1 METWM
6 WIAIVAA
13 AVLVVFGFVLAVS
26 RARSRARTE
35 SLRETFGPEYER
47 TAEELGNRRSA
58 EAELE
63 ARLERRAG
71 LEIRPLDEERQ
82 IAYRE
87 TWQEIQAR
95 FVEAPSAAVGSANG
109 LVVDVMRE
117 RGYPIEDF
125 DQRAADISVDHPEVV
140 ENYRAAREI
149 GERMDQGL
157 ADTEDLRRAMVHVGA
172 LLDELLAA
180 APEPVAAD
188 AAEPAVAAA
197 PKPVDAAEPAVA
209 AAPEPVVA
217 PAVEPG
223 DVATAP
229 PRSSVP

>member
-13 AVLVVFGFVLAVS
+13 AVLVVFALVFAVS
-26 RARSRARTE
+26 RARGRARTE
-35 SLRETFGPEYER
+35 RLQETFGPEYER
-47 TAEELGNRRSA
+47 TEEELGNRRSA

-71 LEIRPLDEERQ
+71 FETRPLDEERLV
-82 IAYRE
+82 AYRD

-95 FVEAPSAAVGSANG
+95 FVEAPSAAVGSADG

-125 DQRAADISVDHPEVV
+125 DQRAADISVDHPDVV

-149 GERMDQGL
+149 AERMDQGL
-157 ADTEDLRRAMVHVGA
+157 ADTEDLRKAMVHVGA
-172 LLDELLAA
+172 LLDELLVATPDIVEPHVPEPDPGDSRVPEPGPA
-180 APEPVAAD
+180 APS
-188 AAEPAVAAA
+188 
-197 PKPVDAAEPAVA
+197 
-209 AAPEPVVA
+209 
-217 PAVEPG
+217 
-223 DVATAP
+223 T
-229 PRSSVP
+229 SVP